1 MAKIAYS
8 KLALNKKSNKEPK
21 IIEFN
26 EQQIEVIQYLSIEE
40 KLDLI
45 SDIITWSIDKNSYIN
60 YCRVEMFYLVKI
72 IQAYTNITFTEK
84 QADDVFKLY
93 DQFVGSNFATV
104 ILETIPKEEIDFI
117 HNNVINVIKGIYEH
131 KNSILGIL
139 ESVSA
144 DYSNLDLEASEIQ
157 AKIADPSNMELLKNI
172 LSKLG

>member
-26 EQQIEVIQYLSIEE
+26 EQQIEVIQYLPIEE

-45 SDIITWSIDKNSYIN
+45 SDIITWSIDSNSYIN

-72 IQAYTNITFTEK
+72 IQAYTNITFTDK
-84 QADDVFKLY
+84 QSDDIFKLY
-93 DQFVGSNFATV
+93 DQFIGSGFAAIV
-104 ILETIPKEEIDFI
+104 LKNIPEEEIDFI
-117 HNNVINVIKGIYEH
+117 YNNVINVIKGIYEH

-144 DYSNLDLEASEIQ
+144 DYSDLSLDASEIQ
-157 AKIADPSNMELLKNI
+157 SKIADPNNMELLKNI